1 MTPKHRTL
9 DGKNRTLGG
18 EGGRF
23 KNDQKN
29 RTSFMDVP
37 LAMWQ
42 KFVHVICIA
51 FTNLLTVVIK

>member
-1 MTPKHRTL
+1 MTP
-9 DGKNRTLGG
+9 KNRTL
-18 EGGRF
+18 EG
-23 KNDQKN
+23 KNGPKN
-29 RTSFMDVP
+29 QTSFMDVP